1 MGIFN
6 VFSEEQREIRSL
18 AKEAEKVMALEPQ
31 MQALSDD
38 QLREKTSEYRN
49 RLQHGETVDDILYE
63 AFATAREA
71 AYRVINEKPFKVQIM
86 GALAMHKGDIAEM
99 KTGEGKTLTAT
110 MTVYANA
117 LAGQGVHVI
126 TVNEYLAGRD
136 AGWMGEIYRFLGL
149 TVGVNKRELSP
160 KQKREAYACDITYTT
175 NSELGFDYLRDNM
188 VTSVD
193 ERVMRGLHMAIVDEV
208 DSVLIDESRTPLI
221 ISGGKKNT
229 ANLYIQ
235 ADKFVKTL
243 TAPEYETD
251 SFTHEKKLISGDY
264 DIDEKT
270 RQIMLSEEGVTKAE
284 KYFKIANLYD
294 TDHTQLVHHIN
305 QALRANYIMTKEVE
319 YVVTDDKEIVI
330 VDQFTGR
337 LMPGRAY
344 SDGLHQAIEAKE
356 GVPIKEETS
365 TLATITYQ
373 NFFRLYEK
381 LAGMTGTAKTEEEEF
396 LSTYNMRV
404 VCIPTNRPIQRK
416 DLPDE
421 IYAHKKDK
429 YEALVREVK
438 ALYHK
443 GQPVLVGTIAVETSE
458 LISGMLKQE
467 GIPHNLLN
475 AKNHAKEAEIIAL
488 AGRPKSVTIATNMAG
503 RGTDIKLGEGV
514 QELGGLRIIGT
525 ERHESRRIDNQLRG
539 RAGRQGDPG
548 ESKFYISLEDDLMRL
563 FGSQNLMS
571 VFNSL
576 GMPEGEQI
584 QHRMLNK
591 AIERAQMKIEN
602 NNYGI
607 RKNLLEYD
615 IINNQQR
622 EIIYAERRKVLD
634 GESMRDTIYGM
645 IDEVIEKYVTR
656 TIGDDQ
662 IPEDWDLAELNMN
675 LLPIIPFEPITF
687 DPERDKALNKA
698 GLLQKLKEE
707 ALRLYETKEAEFPE
721 PEQIRE
727 IERVILL
734 KVTDQHWM
742 NHIDDMDQLRQ
753 GIGLQAYGQRD
764 PVTEY
769 RFQGYDMFEE
779 MTESIREE
787 TVKALMHVRIEQKVE
802 REQVAKETGTNKD
815 DSANAPVQRKTDK
828 ISRNAPCP
836 CGSGKKYKYCCG
848 K

>member
-503 RGTDIKLGEGV
+503 RGTDIKLTPESR
-514 QELGGLRIIGT
+514 ELGGLAVLGS
-525 ERHESRRIDNQLRG
+525 ERHESRRIDN
-539 RAGRQGDPG
+539 
-548 ESKFYISLEDDLMRL
+548 
-563 FGSQNLMS
+563 
-571 VFNSL
+571 
-576 GMPEGEQI
+576 
-584 QHRMLNK
+584 
-591 AIERAQMKIEN
+591 
-602 NNYGI
+602 
-607 RKNLLEYD
+607 
-615 IINNQQR
+615 
-622 EIIYAERRKVLD
+622 
-634 GESMRDTIYGM
+634 
-645 IDEVIEKYVTR
+645 
-656 TIGDDQ
+656 
-662 IPEDWDLAELNMN
+662 
-675 LLPIIPFEPITF
+675 
-687 DPERDKALNKA
+687 
-698 GLLQKLKEE
+698 
-707 ALRLYETKEAEFPE
+707 
-721 PEQIRE
+721 
-727 IERVILL
+727 
-734 KVTDQHWM
+734 
-742 NHIDDMDQLRQ
+742 
-753 GIGLQAYGQRD
+753 
-764 PVTEY
+764 
-769 RFQGYDMFEE
+769 
-779 MTESIREE
+779 
-787 TVKALMHVRIEQKVE
+787 
-802 REQVAKETGTNKD
+802 
-815 DSANAPVQRKTDK
+815 
-828 ISRNAPCP
+828 
-836 CGSGKKYKYCCG
+836 
-848 K
+848 